1 MSLVEIKKPSNEKIK
16 VFIVNFG
23 QALLLSFDAD
33 SGKCL

>member
-1 MSLVEIKKPSNEKIK
+1 MSLVEIKKLSNEKIK
-16 VFIVNFG
+16 VFIMNIG